1 VSCYAGFSLYEL
13 SKGIH
18 EFGSLSLIIRPPIY
32 IPRIETEQWVLLLAE
47 NILSNLPS
55 TRQTIRILDICSGSG
70 CIPLLLAHQGGGR
83 IQTVGLEVDD
93 QALALARENA
103 VHNKI
108 DHLSTFEKFDLFED
122 DVHTLRERIGGFDMI
137 ISNPP
142 YVSSEDMRKIK
153 GTWWEGRYALQGK
166 LKGRNGENAAIND
179 ASGAVH
185 DEDEEDDGLSAFRR
199 ILEIYPTFLSTSRP
213 DTIPKLVLE
222 VGAKQSPPVK
232 AMFASEG
239 RFHVTKETPRRKSL
253 STPKLE
259 KGDMVGTER
268 SLWIYEAKE

>member
-1 VSCYAGFSLYEL
+1 MSTYFQAGLT
-13 SKGIH
+13 KGIH
-18 EFGSLSLIIRPPIY
+18 EFGPLSLIIRPPIY

-55 TRQTIRILDICSGSG
+55 TTKTVRILDICSGSG
-70 CIPLLLAHQGGGR
+70 CIPLLLAQQGGGR
-83 IQTVGLEVDD
+83 IHTVGLEVDD

-103 VHNKI
+103 THNKI

-122 DVHTLRERIGGFDMI
+122 DIDALQQKVGEFDMV

-153 GTWWEGRYALQGK
+153 GSWWEGKYALQGK
-166 LKGRNGENAAIND
+166 LKGRNGKNAAIND
-179 ASGAVH
+179 KAEAGQ
-185 DEDEEDDGLSAFRR
+185 EEEEEDDGLSAFRR
-199 ILEIYPTFLSTSRP
+199 ILEIYPSFLSASRP
-213 DTIPKLVLE
+213 KGIPKLALE

-232 AMFASEG
+232 EMFAKEG
-239 RFHVTKETPRRKSL
+239 RFHVTKETPRRKSF
-253 STPKLE
+253 STPQLE

-268 SLWIYEAKE
+268 SLWIYEETQK